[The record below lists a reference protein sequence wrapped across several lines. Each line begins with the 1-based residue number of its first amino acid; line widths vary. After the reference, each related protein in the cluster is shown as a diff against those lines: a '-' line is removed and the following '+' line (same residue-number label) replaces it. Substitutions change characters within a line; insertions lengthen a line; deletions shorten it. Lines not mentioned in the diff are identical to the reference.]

1 MPRAIEA
8 RLKKLERS
16 AKRHTQDNEISP
28 SRDLSSYLDSG
39 AIVKQGAIFL
49 AIDGTVRTSR
59 IAEIL
64 TRANLRRLTALKGV
78 A

>member
-16 AKRHTQDNEISP
+16 AKRHTQDNEIIP
-28 SRDLSSYLDSG
+28 NRDLSSYLDGG

-49 AIDGTVRTSR
+49 ATDGTVRSTR
-59 IAEIL
+59 IAELL
-64 TRANLRRLTALKGV
+64 TRANSRRMAGLAE
-78 A
+78 AS